1 MTGIV
6 IEGLVKR
13 YDGGAPA
20 VDGIDLTVANGELVV
35 LLGPSGCGKTTTL
48 RCIAGFEEAT
58 EGRILMDGAVVS
70 SGKVSLPPEKR
81 AIGMVFQSYAVWPH
95 MSVFENVAYGVRLKR
110 GITRA
115 DADRRATQALETVGL
130 GALQQRGANELSGGQ
145 QQRVALARAIALEPR
160 ALLFDEPLSNLDAK
174 LRQRMRLEIRA
185 LQRRLG
191 IKSVY
196 VTHDQEEAMVV
207 ADRIVLMKDGRI
219 EQMGTPQEI
228 YDRPATV
235 FCAEFI
241 GSANV
246 IRGVVESHAPEGSR
260 IALAQGVVIAAPA
273 IDAPVDTPIDVVIRP
288 EHFTT
293 AGGQNG
299 TRGSMTHL
307 RGTVTESVFV
317 GAYAEVTVDIGTV
330 TVRAHVIPARAID
343 IGSTLELA
351 LNVDRIV
358 LLRANGDPAVGG
370 TQRNINEM
378 EQA

>member
-1 MTGIV
+1 MTGIA
-6 IEGLVKR
+6 IEHLVKS
-13 YDGGAPA
+13 YDGSVPA
-20 VDGIDLTVANGELVV
+20 IDGIDLKVDDGELVV

-48 RCIAGFEEAT
+48 RCIAGFEEVT
-58 EGRILMDGAVVS
+58 SGRILMDDAVVS
-70 SGKVSLPPEKR
+70 SASFFLPPEKR

-115 DADRRATQALETVGL
+115 DADRRASGALETVGL

-219 EQMGTPQEI
+219 EQVGAPQDI
-228 YDRPATV
+228 YNRPNSV

-246 IRGVVESHAPEGSR
+246 IRGAIEGHTAEGSR
-260 IALAQGVVIAAPA
+260 IALAPGVIIPAPT
-273 IDAPVDTPIDVVIRP
+273 INAPVSTLVDVVIRP
-288 EHFTT
+288 EHFVVASAQGASDGNAT
-293 AGGQNG
+293 G
-299 TRGSMTHL
+299 L
-307 RGTVTESVFV
+307 RGIVTESVFV
-317 GAYAEVTVDIGTV
+317 GAFTEITVDVGPV
-330 TVRAHVIPARAID
+330 KVRAHVIPARAID
-343 IGSTLELA
+343 IGSAIELE
-351 LNVDRIV
+351 LNVDRMV
-358 LLRANGDPAVGG
+358 LLRAGSNPGVGI
-370 TQRNINEM
+370 TQHKVNKL
-378 EQA
+378 EQT